1 MKPILKYSLIAL
13 AALLLAVPVILVLAV
28 NAGLGAHAQEDRI
41 VFGSKQVE
49 EAITDYVQKQGA
61 PPPTLADLVPGF
73 MGSIPPFPEVSKVD
87 YYLSGGGKVWTL
99 DLYRTQRKVP
109 LVYRRTNG
117 GLSPE
122 DALRKVDVENGCYVL
137 KAR

>member
-49 EAITDYVQKQGA
+49 EAITDYVQKRGA
-61 PPPTLADLVPGF
+61 PPPTLAACWPGMPVSLLVNP
-73 MGSIPPFPEVSKVD
+73 
-87 YYLSGGGKVWTL
+87 
-99 DLYRTQRKVP
+99 
-109 LVYRRTNG
+109 
-117 GLSPE
+117 
-122 DALRKVDVENGCYVL
+122 
-137 KAR
+137 